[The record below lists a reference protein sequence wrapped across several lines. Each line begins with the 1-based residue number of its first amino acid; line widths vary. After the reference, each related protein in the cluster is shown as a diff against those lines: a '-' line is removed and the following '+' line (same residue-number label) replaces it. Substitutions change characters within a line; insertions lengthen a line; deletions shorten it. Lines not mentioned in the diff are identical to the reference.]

1 MPKMNFFQGLLESLF
16 SKKITKSNFNF
27 IFDKKKI
34 TSLENLIKNVAD
46 AKGEVSAIN
55 HSEELLEF
63 IDRNDD
69 KTLKNFFFI
78 LLENYDLDK
87 DLLNDAVKNYDS
99 KNRTDFYFKI
109 TKFSEPKRLEIF
121 RRLNAS
127 TRGTIRLVN
136 LRKRLKTI
144 TKNFPI
150 LKIIDHD
157 LINLFKNWFNRG
169 FLIIR
174 PIDWATPA
182 HILEKII
189 EYEAVHEINSWD
201 ELRRRLAPNDRK
213 CYGFFHPAMEDEPL
227 IFIEVALMNTIPEK
241 ISEVLKNEREFVD
254 VENVSVAVFY
264 SISNCQIGLAGISFG
279 NFLIKQVANDL
290 KFEFPSL
297 KSFVTLS
304 PVPGFTNWLKKFDE
318 QFYKKITKNI
328 NVKSITNN
336 QKQIMGNSLKY
347 FFRSNRKDNLPN
359 DPVSRF
365 HIGNGAVLEKI
376 NFMGNESE
384 KALNESLGLMVN
396 YLYDINNVEKNHEK
410 FVLDKELNAS
420 KNLIK
425 QFSKLENI

>member
-69 KTLKNFFFI
+69 KTLKKFFFI

>member
-157 LINLFKNWFNRG
+157 LTNLFKNWFNRG

-254 VENVSVAVFY
+254 IENVSVAVFY
-264 SISNCQIGLAGISFG
+264 SISNCQIGLSGISFG

>member
-16 SKKITKSNFNF
+16 SKNITKSNFNF

-69 KTLKNFFFI
+69 KTLKKFFFI

-157 LINLFKNWFNRG
+157 LTNLFKNWFNRG

-254 VENVSVAVFY
+254 IENVSVAVFY
-264 SISNCQIGLAGISFG
+264 SISNCQIGLSGISFG

-336 QKQIMGNSLKY
+336 QKQIMRNSLKY

>member
-69 KTLKNFFFI
+69 KTLKKFFFI

-157 LINLFKNWFNRG
+157 LTNLFKNWFNRG

-254 VENVSVAVFY
+254 IENVSVAVFY
-264 SISNCQIGLAGISFG
+264 SISNCQIGLSGISFG

>member
-69 KTLKNFFFI
+69 KTLKKFFFI

-254 VENVSVAVFY
+254 IENVSVAVFY

>member
-157 LINLFKNWFNRG
+157 LTNLFKNWFNRG

-254 VENVSVAVFY
+254 IENVSVAVFY
-264 SISNCQIGLAGISFG
+264 SISNCQIGLSGISFG

-328 NVKSITNN
+328 NVKSITKN

>member
-69 KTLKNFFFI
+69 KTLKKFFFI

-157 LINLFKNWFNRG
+157 LTNLFKNWFNRG

-254 VENVSVAVFY
+254 IENVSVAVFY
-264 SISNCQIGLAGISFG
+264 SISNCQIGLSGISFG

-336 QKQIMGNSLKY
+336 QKQIMRNSLKY

>member
-16 SKKITKSNFNF
+16 SKNITKSNFNF

-69 KTLKNFFFI
+69 KTLKKFFFI

-157 LINLFKNWFNRG
+157 LTNLFKNWFNRG

-254 VENVSVAVFY
+254 IENVSVAVFY

-336 QKQIMGNSLKY
+336 QKQIMRNSLKY

>member
-63 IDRNDD
+63 LDRNDD
-69 KTLKNFFFI
+69 KTLKKFFFI
-78 LLENYDLDK
+78 LLENHDLDK

-157 LINLFKNWFNRG
+157 LTNLFKNWFNRG

-254 VENVSVAVFY
+254 IENVSVAVFY
-264 SISNCQIGLAGISFG
+264 SISNCQIGLSGISFG